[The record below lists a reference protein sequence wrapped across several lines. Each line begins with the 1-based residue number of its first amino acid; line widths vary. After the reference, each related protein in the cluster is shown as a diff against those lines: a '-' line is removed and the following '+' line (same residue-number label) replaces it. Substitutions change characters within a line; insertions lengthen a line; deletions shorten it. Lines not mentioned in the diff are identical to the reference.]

1 MSKTSDAKQAQGYI
15 DKAVP
20 TNCMNCRSYRSDEV
34 RQKGAFGEW
43 TREVNIRCAI
53 GGFAV
58 KKMATCRLFQ
68 AWEQP

>member
-1 MSKTSDAKQAQGYI
+1 MSKKSEAKQAQGYV

-20 TNCMNCRSYRSDEV
+20 NVCMNCREYRSDEV

-53 GGFAV
+53 GRFAV
-58 KKMATCRLFQ
+58 KKMATCRLYS
-68 AWEQP
+68 AKV